1 MNEERL
7 MKVLVGPVVSEKSTL
22 AADNNRQYAFR
33 VLTDATKREI
43 GRAVETLFG
52 VKVEKVQV
60 LNVQGKR
67 KRFGARRGKRNDWR
81 KAYVRLEPGNEIDF
95 GGNT

>member
-33 VLTDATKREI
+33 VLTDATKQEI
-43 GRAVETLFG
+43 SRAVETLFG

-95 GGNT
+95 GGNA